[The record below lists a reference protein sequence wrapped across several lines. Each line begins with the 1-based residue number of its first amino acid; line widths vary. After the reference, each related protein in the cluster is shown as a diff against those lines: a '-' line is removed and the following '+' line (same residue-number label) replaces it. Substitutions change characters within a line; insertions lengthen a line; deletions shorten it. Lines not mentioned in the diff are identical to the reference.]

1 VMKRSDELDE
11 VLAELRRQHQQ
22 VAAPPF
28 LETRLRAAARSARPA
43 AMVRR
48 WAWAAAA
55 AIILGV
61 ALWRGNRTSPA
72 STAVRIQPV
81 EITTEFIALPG
92 SETLPAPLETSILR
106 VRVPKGELRQ
116 YGFDVPPPDTGEM
129 VGADFVVGDDG
140 LARAVR
146 LVR

>member
-1 VMKRSDELDE
+1 VMKRSDELNQT
-11 VLAELRRQHQQ
+11 LAELRRQHQQ
-22 VAAPPF
+22 IEAPPF

-43 AMVRR
+43 MVARHWARAM
-48 WAWAAAA
+48 AAALVVS
-55 AIILGV
+55 IV
-61 ALWRGNRTSPA
+61 LWKTNQPSPEARGMQPA
-72 STAVRIQPV
+72 ETV
-81 EITTEFIALPG
+81 TEFMAVPG

-116 YGFDVPPPDTGEM
+116 YGFDVPPPDAGEM

>member
-1 VMKRSDELDE
+1 VMKRSDELNQT
-11 VLAELRRQHQQ
+11 LAELRRQHQQ
-22 VAAPPF
+22 IEAPPF
-28 LETRLRAAARSARPA
+28 LETRLRTAARSGRPA
-43 AMVRR
+43 TMARR
-48 WAWAAAA
+48 WAWAMAAA
-55 AIILGV
+55 LLVGIV
-61 ALWRGNRTSPA
+61 LWKTHQSSPEA
-72 STAVRIQPV
+72 RRMQPAETV
-81 EITTEFIALPG
+81 TEFMAVPG

-116 YGFDVPPPDTGEM
+116 YGFDVPPPDAREM

>member
-1 VMKRSDELDE
+1 MKRSDELNQT
-11 VLAELRRQHQQ
+11 LAELRRQHQQ
-22 VAAPPF
+22 IEAPPF
-28 LETRLRAAARSARPA
+28 LETRLRTAARSGRPA
-43 AMVRR
+43 TMARR
-48 WAWAAAA
+48 WAWAMAAA
-55 AIILGV
+55 LLVGIV
-61 ALWRGNRTSPA
+61 LWKTHQSSPEA
-72 STAVRIQPV
+72 RRMQPAETV
-81 EITTEFIALPG
+81 TEFMAVPG

-116 YGFDVPPPDTGEM
+116 YGFDVPPPDAREM

>member
-1 VMKRSDELDE
+1 M
-11 VLAELRRQHQQ
+11 A
-22 VAAPPF
+22 
-28 LETRLRAAARSARPA
+28 
-43 AMVRR
+43 RR

-55 AIILGV
+55 VLLV
-61 ALWRGNRTSPA
+61 SFALWTTNRHSPEA
-72 STAVRIQPV
+72 RIQPA
-81 EITTEFIALPG
+81 EITTEFIPVPG

-116 YGFDVPPPDTGEM
+116 YGFDVPPPDAGEM

>member
-1 VMKRSDELDE
+1 VMKRSDELNQ
-11 VLAELRRQHQQ
+11 VLAELRRQHRQTQ
-22 VAAPPF
+22 APPF
-28 LETRLRAAARSARPA
+28 LETRLRAAAHSSAPGKMARH
-43 AMVRR
+43 
-48 WAWAAAA
+48 WAWAIAASLVVG
-55 AIILGV
+55 IV
-61 ALWRGNRTSPA
+61 LWKTNQPSPEA
-72 STAVRIQPV
+72 RRIQPV
-81 EITTEFIALPG
+81 ETVTEFIAVPG

-116 YGFDVPPPDTGEM
+116 YGFDVPPPDAGEM

>member
-1 VMKRSDELDE
+1 M
-11 VLAELRRQHQQ
+11 
-22 VAAPPF
+22 
-28 LETRLRAAARSARPA
+28 
-43 AMVRR
+43 
-48 WAWAAAA
+48 
-55 AIILGV
+55 
-61 ALWRGNRTSPA
+61 
-72 STAVRIQPV
+72 QPV
-81 EITTEFIALPG
+81 ETVTEFMAVPG

-116 YGFDVPPPDTGEM
+116 YGFDVPPPDAGEM